1 MFNYNPE
8 FNIFFII
15 SSFFQGRFT
24 LPFLSVW
31 QNNRLYNRKVFLN
44 SKIAYKLVIYYQ
56 LETGE
61 LDLNK
66 TIGGI
71 LRRFKEQVY
80 EIHIFHR

>member
-1 MFNYNPE
+1 
-8 FNIFFII
+8 
-15 SSFFQGRFT
+15 
-24 LPFLSVW
+24 
-31 QNNRLYNRKVFLN
+31 LN

-80 EIHIFHR
+80 EIHVFHR